1 MKSDPTEL
9 EPLTTGSEP
18 EVQPEVISGGPEF
31 QSTSAN
37 QHPVE
42 PNVVVLR
49 NRSTRKTTNQSAF
62 VSSARPRGHVQD
74 TSTSCTI
81 RKDSNH
87 CQSDPERLSVS
98 DNKGGF
104 ILDGSTLHYLDKN
117 MMTHSYHDGVIFST
131 I

>member
-18 EVQPEVISGGPEF
+18 EVVSGGPEF
-31 QSTSAN
+31 QPVTSSTN

-62 VSSARPRGHVQD
+62 TSSARPRGHVQD

-104 ILDGSTLHYLDKN
+104 ILDGSTIRYRDIGV
-117 MMTHSYHDGVIFST
+117 YHIRLYHLV
-131 I
+131 